1 MLILFKILNEL
12 AGDQTLERFK
22 LEYSKLYLAFKSSYE
37 NERKLLRRL
46 KDINNDIV
54 GNAGTL

>member
-1 MLILFKILNEL
+1 MNEL

-22 LEYSKLYLAFKSSYE
+22 LEYSKLYTAFKSSYE